1 MWCLFLSLSHSNS
14 LAVSLKSQMHTQAH
28 IFGGCFSR
36 LAKSL
41 ERGMEKRGGGLARGG
56 GFIYRLCNVC
66 DKLVPAQTQN
76 SPVER
81 ALFIWSD
88 AGIEA
93 RTQIGEV

>member
-56 GFIYRLCNVC
+56 DSFTGSVMCVTNWCRL
-66 DKLVPAQTQN
+66 
-76 SPVER
+76 R
-81 ALFIWSD
+81 R
-88 AGIEA
+88 
-93 RTQIGEV
+93 RTRQ